1 MGSPKGQ
8 IKSQW
13 VLEISYSRPSASFKP
28 SLDVPMMAEKT
39 GGKRVVLESGR
50 AGFKSCLFFYLAE

>member
-13 VLEISYSRPSASFKP
+13 VLEISYSLFSASFKP
-28 SLDVPMMAEKT
+28 SLAVPMMAEKT
-39 GGKRVVLESGR
+39 GGKSGSGVR
-50 AGFKSCLFFYLAE
+50 QSWIQILPLLLFG